1 MKNKNYHIIAFLLLF
16 SKITNAQNIE
26 RQVVSSNGKTI
37 ANNDVIFQQ
46 TIGQVAVKTLTT
58 PNNVITQ
65 GFQQSEINIVRT
77 EDFKPEFEFSFFPNP
92 SSDFIQYKVGKGI
105 LENTQISLFSTTAQ
119 LLFSVPMQNTGG
131 NIDVSALPDGSY
143 ILTLSQKNKTLKSFQ
158 VIKITK

>member
-1 MKNKNYHIIAFLLLF
+1 MKNKNYHIIAFLFLF
-16 SKITNAQNIE
+16 SKIINAQNIE
-26 RQVVSSNGKTI
+26 RQVVSSNGKTL

-46 TIGQVAVKTLTT
+46 TIGQIAVKTLTA
-58 PNNVITQ
+58 PNNIFTQ
-65 GFQQSEINIVRT
+65 GFQQSEINIVKT
-77 EDFKPEFEFSFFPNP
+77 EDFQPEFEFSFFPNP
-92 SSDFIQYKVGKGI
+92 SSDFIQYKIGKSI

-143 ILTLSQKNKTLKSFQ
+143 ILTLSQNTKTVKSFQ